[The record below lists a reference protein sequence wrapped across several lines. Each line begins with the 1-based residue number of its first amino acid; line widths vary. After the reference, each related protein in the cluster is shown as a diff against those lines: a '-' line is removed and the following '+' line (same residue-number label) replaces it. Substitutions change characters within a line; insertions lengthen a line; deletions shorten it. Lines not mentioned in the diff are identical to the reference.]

1 MYPGFELGS
10 CLRGPHE
17 APMAQVN
24 DLIAGLS
31 TRDSSLQI
39 SSCPKQE
46 DLAVPVE
53 ETDDPV
59 KVVTEAWQA
68 FIPDAGHTCHGE
80 LTNNSGPG
88 SLETSLIEA
97 QGQDRI

>member
-24 DLIAGLS
+24 ALIAGLS

-46 DLAVPVE
+46 DLAVPGLLS
-53 ETDDPV
+53 DRK
-59 KVVTEAWQA
+59 KVVDV
-68 FIPDAGHTCHGE
+68 ICRPRTCKRC
-80 LTNNSGPG
+80 LTGTG
-88 SLETSLIEA
+88 SLNAKVHHSV
-97 QGQDRI
+97 

>member
-1 MYPGFELGS
+1 MCLGFELGS

-24 DLIAGLS
+24 ALIAGLS

-46 DLAVPVE
+46 DLAVPGLVS
-53 ETDDPV
+53 DRK
-59 KVVTEAWQA
+59 KVVGVICRPRTCKRRVTGADSVNPKDHQA
-68 FIPDAGHTCHGE
+68 
-80 LTNNSGPG
+80 
-88 SLETSLIEA
+88 LEFTFKI
-97 QGQDRI
+97 RR

>member
-24 DLIAGLS
+24 ALIAGLS

-46 DLAVPVE
+46 DLAVPGLLS
-53 ETDDPV
+53 DRK
-59 KVVTEAWQA
+59 KVVDV
-68 FIPDAGHTCHGE
+68 ICRPRTCKRR
-80 LTNNSGPG
+80 LTGADSVNPK
-88 SLETSLIEA
+88 TTK
-97 QGQDRI
+97 R